1 MNLDLTLRLK
11 LKDRRA
17 WGVALS
23 RRFLNGT
30 ILFSSISPD
39 YEKNL
44 KDELFGCFKH
54 IGISFEVLNKMPVR
68 DRKYY
73 IMKHN
78 EEVKRQ
84 NEEYNRMSKG
94 TKTTYDI
101 NQFTDMSQQAAEY
114 QR

>member
-1 MNLDLTLRLK
+1 MALLK
-11 LKDRRA
+11 H
-17 WGVALS
+17 
-23 RRFLNGT
+23 FLNGT

-73 IMKHN
+73 ILKHN

-84 NEEYNRMSKG
+84 NEELKHNKSG
-94 TKTTYDI
+94 TKSSYDI
-101 NQFTDMSQQAAEY
+101 NQYAEMSQQAAKY
-114 QR
+114 QK